1 MEAAAMG
8 DASGAM
14 RGRIRQQVAALGS
27 RGVTSR
33 VPDAIRATIVD
44 YARRRQAVGAS
55 WRTIA
60 REVGFSV
67 GAITG
72 WARGMQRPLRVRPV
86 TVCADAVVALPAPGL
101 VVVLPSGVRIEGLQ
115 VTDVPALLAQL
126 A

>member
-1 MEAAAMG
+1 MG
-8 DASGAM
+8 DASWAM
-14 RGRIRQQVAALGS
+14 RRRIRRQVAALGP

-44 YARRRQAVGAS
+44 YARQRHAAGTS
-55 WRTIA
+55 WSTIA

-72 WARGMQRPLRVRPV
+72 WGRVRTAVPRLRPV
-86 TVCADAVVALPAPGL
+86 AVRPAAVVTLPAAGL
-101 VVVLPSGVRIEGLQ
+101 VVVLPNGVRIEGLPMA
-115 VTDVPALLAQL
+115 DVAALLAQL

>member
-1 MEAAAMG
+1 MG

-14 RGRIRQQVAALGS
+14 RRRIQQQVVALGP

-33 VPDAIRATIVD
+33 VPDAVRATIVE
-44 YARRRQAVGAS
+44 YARQRQAAGAG

-60 REVGFSV
+60 REVGFSI

-72 WARGMQRPLRVRPV
+72 WARAATRPLRLRPV
-86 TVCADAVVALPAPGL
+86 IVRADAVVALPTPGL
-101 VVVLPSGVRIEGLQ
+101 VVVLPSGVRIEGLPLA
-115 VTDVPALLAQL
+115 DVPALLAQL

>member
-1 MEAAAMG
+1 MG

-14 RGRIRQQVAALGS
+14 QRRIRQQVAALGP

-33 VPDAIRATIVD
+33 VPDALRATIVD
-44 YARRRQAVGAS
+44 YARRRQAAGVG
-55 WRTIA
+55 WPTIA

-72 WARGMQRPLRVRPV
+72 WARAATRPARMRPV
-86 TVCADAVVALPAPGL
+86 AVRADTVVALPATGV
-101 VVVLPSGVRIEGLQ
+101 VVVLPTGVRIEGLR
-115 VTDVPALLAQL
+115 VADVPALLAQL

>member
-1 MEAAAMG
+1 MG
-8 DASGAM
+8 DASGVM
-14 RGRIRQQVAALGS
+14 RGWIRQQVAALGP

-44 YARRRQAVGAS
+44 YARQRQAAGAG
-55 WRTIA
+55 WPTIA

-72 WARGMQRPLRVRPV
+72 WARGTRRPLRVRPV
-86 TVCADAVVALPAPGL
+86 TVRAEAVVALPGAGL
-101 VVVLPSGVRIEGLQ
+101 VVVLPNGVRVEGLQ
-115 VTDVPALLAQL
+115 VADVPALLAQL